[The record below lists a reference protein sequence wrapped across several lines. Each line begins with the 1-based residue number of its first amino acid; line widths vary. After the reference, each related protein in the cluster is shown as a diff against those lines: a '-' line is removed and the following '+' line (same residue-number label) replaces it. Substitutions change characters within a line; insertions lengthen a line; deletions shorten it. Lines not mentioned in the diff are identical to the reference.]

1 MSKTKSKLSA
11 RTAENNTNEKY
22 AAYRGSDEQQK
33 DKPENFLKTGV
44 KLLSLLKGDA
54 FLVLLTV
61 IFGCIGAYLSILGP
75 RYLGDIINVLDTQIK
90 VKLSSGAMDF
100 SPIYGICKTV
110 LIIYFFS
117 SLLGFLQHYI
127 MAGVVQKLITGL
139 RSRLN
144 HKLSVLPLSY
154 FDSHNKGDLLSR
166 ITNDI
171 DNINNTLQNNL
182 IQIIT
187 SVVTFVGVFAIMLKY
202 SVSLSLT
209 SLMPFPICMAVA
221 MIILRFS
228 KAYFRS
234 QWKITGDINGHIEEM
249 FTGHKIV
256 KAFGHEQ
263 SAIEEF
269 DEINE
274 SLYHAGRKAQFL
286 SGILS
291 PLINFANNAGYVVIC
306 VIGGYLIIKGKQSVG
321 AITVF
326 MAYTKMFMQPIVDLS
341 NIANNLQSSLAS
353 AERVFAV
360 IEAPEEKS
368 DTAVTEISSGSSVEF
383 RNVDFSYTDDK
394 PLLENL
400 NLTVKKGEL
409 VAIVGPTGAGKTT
422 IVNLLMRFY
431 EVKSG
436 QILIDGVDIQDIT
449 RSNLRHILGMVLQDT
464 WLFEGTIRENI
475 LYSRPEATEEEF
487 LRAVEAAKVD
497 HFVSTLSDG
506 YDTLLEE
513 DGINLS
519 AGQRQLITIARA
531 ILASPDILILD
542 EATSSVDTRTEMQI
556 QQAMQNLMQG
566 RTNFVIAHRLSTI
579 RSADQIL
586 VMDEGRIVETGT
598 HEDLMNNQGFYAEIY
613 NSQFAL

>member
-209 SLMPFPICMAVA
+209 SLLPFPICMAVA